1 MKSLNAWLKDKL
13 GPNSD
18 KSSEPSPP
26 RPSPSA
32 SEQPVKTG
40 DPTKP
45 KRHRSRGRKRGHG
58 GGEGAAPSGSTPQTP
73 SRPASTGRGGQRN
86 KREPQPRMSSPS
98 KTPRAPRKVVEPAHD
113 YFRVVII
120 GGLNEVGRN
129 CAVFETREDMVMI
142 DCGLMFPEA
151 DMFGID
157 YVIPDVAYI
166 EERLHKFRGIIITHG
181 HLDHIGGLRH
191 VLPKLHYPPIYGSRM
206 SVGLIKKNLEEYGHL
221 DKARLHEVSS
231 EETIRLGGFSA
242 GFIKVTHSVP
252 GSFAI
257 DLKNGNHRVI
267 HTGDFKFDFTAPFP
281 NDVPDFERLAQA
293 GEEGVTYL
301 MSDSTNATTDGYT
314 RPEVTVAESL
324 REIITRPTGR
334 IIVGTVSSNIARIQS
349 MVNVAREVD
358 RQVFIAGR
366 SMVNNVEIAKRLQY
380 MNWSER
386 HVQKL
391 SNAANDLPDEKVLI
405 ITTGSQGEQFAALTR
420 MANDSHPQ
428 IKIKKG
434 DTIAFSA
441 TPIPGTGNERS
452 VTNMINKFIAK
463 GAHVITNED
472 LDLHSSGH
480 GKKED
485 LKMMLSLVKPKYF
498 IPVHGELFMRLAH
511 KNLGIETG
519 IASDDNFL
527 LENGSII
534 ELSPNAAR
542 PVVHD
547 KLIGIRNIYIDGLGG
562 TENEDDHVLEDRKT
576 MSRDGVA
583 VVLFRVSRRD
593 GSLQGLPRIISKG
606 FIYLDEHAE
615 LTGVIAAEAAKA
627 YEKAIKKDPREASVP
642 PQPLPA
648 GEATPAAKPRR
659 SARSSAKSHRDLRSD
674 IRFHLSKV
682 ILKKIDREP
691 VIAPIIVEV

>member
-1 MKSLNAWLKDKL
+1 M
-13 GPNSD
+13 
-18 KSSEPSPP
+18 
-26 RPSPSA
+26 
-32 SEQPVKTG
+32 
-40 DPTKP
+40 
-45 KRHRSRGRKRGHG
+45 
-58 GGEGAAPSGSTPQTP
+58 AA
-73 SRPASTGRGGQRN
+73 GRGASRS
-86 KREPQPRMSSPS
+86 KREPQPRISSPS
-98 KTPRAPRKVVEPAHD
+98 KAPRAPRKVVEPTHD

-129 CAVFETREDMVMI
+129 CAVFETKTDMVMI

-231 EETIRLGGFSA
+231 EETIRLGSFSA

-257 DLKNGNHRVI
+257 DLKNGSHRVI

-349 MVNVAREVD
+349 MVNVAKEVD

-405 ITTGSQGEQFAALTR
+405 ITTGSQGEEFAALNR

-534 ELSPNAAR
+534 ELSPNASR

-627 YEKAIKKDPREASVP
+627 YEKAVKKEVP
-642 PQPLPA
+642 VIA
-648 GEATPAAKPRR
+648 RSEATKQSPDQRKRA
-659 SARSSAKSHRDLRSD
+659 SAKSHRDLRSD

-691 VIAPIIVEV
+691 VIVPIIVEV